1 LNSVAAALFLGGES
15 AVVALMLIG
24 GPFLIFGFSLAI
36 GLLLLFCLALV
47 SVLARGIHTT
57 CNCFGTS
64 AKEVSAFDVWRNIGL
79 MICSLASVALLIGTK
94 STRDPLSLLEWIL
107 IGLGAG
113 AFVMIWLQLEE
124 IVQIF
129 LQD

>member
-1 LNSVAAALFLGGES
+1 LQNAAALFLDGEF
-15 AVVALMLIG
+15 AVVALVSIG
-24 GPFLIFGFSLAI
+24 DPLLIFGFSLAI

-47 SVLARGIHTT
+47 SVLARGIRTT

-64 AKEVSAFDVWRNIGL
+64 TKEISAFDVWRNIGL
-79 MICSLASVALLIGTK
+79 MICALAGVAMLIGTK
-94 STRDPLSLLEWIL
+94 SVWDPLSLLEWVL

-124 IVQIF
+124 IVQLF